1 MISESGIHTCRSARA
16 EPLRQRL
23 PDRPALME
31 QADLE
36 AAVKRVLLGENK
48 VCGLTRPQDAQWP
61 GSPAPFTVG

>member
-1 MISESGIHTCRSARA
+1 
-16 EPLRQRL
+16 
-23 PDRPALME
+23 ME

-61 GSPAPFTVG
+61 GVRRHLRWADLRPDLAASGE